1 MWERE
6 FGFHMLRACYIF
18 SPMMSWCVHHFRSN
32 PLITDINSP
41 KQRASRPPTTVLVR
55 AWLIKNSAFSGKIRR
70 EIRLFG
76 CFFHR
81 RCCCVRETGTANH
94 VWLGL
99 IFDRGGREKG
109 EQGQNRHRHQYR
121 TYDDGSCSFDF
132 SDSLVTLSTKQ
143 RGKFSHFFSFR

>member
-99 IFDRGGREKG
+99 IFDREGGART
-109 EQGQNRHRHQYR
+109 EQTQTPIPDLWWQLLFRLFWLFGHLA
-121 TYDDGSCSFDF
+121 C
-132 SDSLVTLSTKQ
+132 L